1 MKNDLEILY
10 EDNHIIVVVKPFN
23 ILSQSDDTKD
33 IDMLTLIKSYLK
45 EKYNKPGNVYL
56 GLIHRLDR
64 PTGGIMVFA
73 KTSKAASRLSEQIR
87 LNLFTKKYLAIVN
100 GYFDEKTGVF
110 EDYILK
116 KEDNSS
122 VISNLGKYAKLEY
135 EVLKEKSNLS
145 LVNIL
150 LHTGRHHQIR
160 VQFASRNHPLYGD
173 QRYGKSSKKQ
183 LALFAYY
190 LSFNHPVTKEKLEF
204 IKYPDKVGIWKEF
217 IC

>member
-1 MKNDLEILY
+1 MQDLKVIY

-87 LNLFTKKYLAIVN
+87 LNLFTKKYLAIVS

-160 VQFASRNHPLYGD
+160 VQFASRNHPLYGE
-173 QRYGKSSKKQ
+173 SSKKQ

>member
-1 MKNDLEILY
+1 MKDEKGLTYIATIILVIIIIAFAIGVILY
-10 EDNHIIVVVKPFN
+10 IQQQYRNEE
-23 ILSQSDDTKD
+23 SET
-33 IDMLTLIKSYLK
+33 IKT
-45 EKYNKPGNVYL
+45 N
-56 GLIHRLDR
+56 
-64 PTGGIMVFA
+64 M
-73 KTSKAASRLSEQIR
+73 
-87 LNLFTKKYLAIVN
+87 LAIQGKAKMVAEE
-100 GYFDEKTGVF
+100 EKALKKELIGTKILIEQQDQKVKDF
-110 EDYILK
+110 LKSQNIEIEENSKYYILK